1 VRAFESAG
9 VAGIHLVV
17 QVAPKKCGAM
27 SGKALVSD
35 DEMAARLRAALR
47 ARRSPDFLIIGRTD
61 AMTLFGLEE
70 SIRRLRKMAETG
82 LDAVMLTSLSSL
94 EECKAVADAL
104 PIPVI
109 HTVAETLRPLH
120 SQAELASTGLGMAL
134 YPITFVQATVGLQQ
148 RILRTLAETGSTK
161 SFESDMARLPD
172 ISRMLGVDR
181 YAAFEADVVKG
192 N

>member
-1 VRAFESAG
+1 
-9 VAGIHLVV
+9 
-17 QVAPKKCGAM
+17 
-27 SGKALVSD
+27 
-35 DEMAARLRAALR
+35 
-47 ARRSPDFLIIGRTD
+47 
-61 AMTLFGLEE
+61 MTLFGLEE

-82 LDAVMLTSLSSL
+82 IDAVMLTSLSSL
-94 EECKAVADAL
+94 EECKAVADAV

-161 SFESDMARLPD
+161 SFEGDMARLPD